1 MQNVGNNARKEDES
15 VPQSRSP
22 GSVID
27 RVAGA
32 FYGWYVV
39 AALFFTLFLS
49 MGVFQGFGVFI
60 GTWEDEFNVSVG
72 TISIAAAIGVLI
84 NGFSAPLMGR
94 LFDRFGG
101 RYVVLFSLAGV
112 GCGCLGMS
120 QVNSLVGVIIVY
132 GIIISFAAAGVTPQ
146 ASGTIVARWFHR
158 RRGTAMS
165 VFSVGA
171 SFGGLL
177 IIPFLTYLRIATDW
191 QTAWLVIGLIILAA
205 GVPLTWLI
213 VRNQPS
219 DLNLSPDGDPTPIG
233 RNAALTVAVPPLESN
248 AWRDSLHHAPMWQLL
263 LTFVVCGV
271 TTASI
276 AVHFI
281 RFAEDEGV
289 SAGTAALAFG
299 ALSAI
304 NAVGVLI
311 IGYFSDRLQR
321 KTLLAG
327 VYLVRGLA
335 FVCLIVLP
343 GSTGIWV
350 FAVIGGAS
358 WLPTVPLTQAL
369 TADVFGLRHLGIL
382 TGLIFMSHQLGGA
395 LAVYLF
401 GVAFDTWGSY
411 DIAFAVCVVLL
422 IAAAVGSFSIR
433 EKQYSVRYAVP
444 LEPDPTPVSAGGD

>member
-1 MQNVGNNARKEDES
+1 M
-15 VPQSRSP
+15 PQAPSP
-22 GSVID
+22 GSVVG
-27 RVAGA
+27 RAVGA

-39 AALFFTLFLS
+39 AALFFSLFLG
-49 MGVFQGFGVFI
+49 MGVFLGFGVFVE
-60 GTWEDEFNVSVG
+60 TWEEEFNVSVG
-72 TISIAAAIGVLI
+72 TISIAAAIGVLV
-84 NGFSAPLMGR
+84 NGVSAPLVGR

-101 RYVVLFSLAGV
+101 RYVVLFSLTGV
-112 GCGCLGMS
+112 GLGCLAMS
-120 QVNSLVGVIIVY
+120 QANSLVGVVVIY
-132 GIIISFAAAGVTPQ
+132 GIIISLAAAGVSPQ

-158 RRGTAMS
+158 RRGIAIS

-177 IIPFLTYLRIATDW
+177 MIPFLTYLRIATDW
-191 QTAWLVIGLIILAA
+191 QTAWLVIGLIILAT
-205 GVPLTWLI
+205 GVPLVWLI

-233 RNAALTVAVPPLESN
+233 SGAAMTVTVAPLEAE

-281 RFAEDEGV
+281 RFASDEGV

-304 NAVGVLI
+304 NAIGVLI
-311 IGYFSDRLQR
+311 VGYLSDRLQR
-321 KTLLAG
+321 KNLLAG
-327 VYLVRGLA
+327 VYVVRGTA
-335 FVCLIVLP
+335 FICLIILP

-350 FAVIGGAS
+350 FALLGGAS
-358 WLPTVPLTQAL
+358 WLPTAPLTQAL

-382 TGLIFMSHQLGGA
+382 NGLIFMSHQLGGA

-411 DIAFAVCVVLL
+411 DVAFAVCVVLL
-422 IAAAVGSFSIR
+422 AAAALGSFSIQ
-433 EKQYSVRYAVP
+433 EKQYSVRYAAQP
-444 LEPDPTPVSAGGD
+444 APAPVSGSAGGD